1 MYEVAIS
8 HHITPKL
15 FVFFG
20 HIYIYTYKN
29 NTKQVE
35 YVQMCVRDER
45 KRMKEQ
51 QEHLLC
57 YMGHFIVYSLSCSVL
72 L

>member
-15 FVFFG
+15 SVFLG
-20 HIYIYTYKN
+20 KN
-29 NTKQVE
+29 NRNNDNNYNMFKC
-35 YVQMCVRDER
+35 MGER

-57 YMGHFIVYSLSCSVL
+57 YIWKLPLYSKAYRCPSVKS
-72 L
+72 